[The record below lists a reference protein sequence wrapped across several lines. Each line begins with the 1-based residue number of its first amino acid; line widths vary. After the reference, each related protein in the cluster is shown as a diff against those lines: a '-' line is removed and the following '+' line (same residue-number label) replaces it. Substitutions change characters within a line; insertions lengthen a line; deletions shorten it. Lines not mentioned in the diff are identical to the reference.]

1 MNTLESIWIAIAIAL
16 TNATQVRMASFP
28 LGIGEVMILIWLLFL
43 LKRIIICQYH
53 FMTSL
58 VKVNFWFWLLT
69 FSFLN
74 LGLLIADAMGL
85 KASKIDHDCL
95 AFLFIAITSIGFS
108 LSETFYHETK
118 KIIFYFL
125 SFTLV
130 FLFIIFCFPSV
141 TPFLDSWYGG
151 VRFTGWA
158 ENPNQLA
165 LLLSAIP
172 FLILHIL
179 SICN

>member
-85 KASKIDHDCL
+85 KASKNR
-95 AFLFIAITSIGFS
+95 
-108 LSETFYHETK
+108 
-118 KIIFYFL
+118 
-125 SFTLV
+125 
-130 FLFIIFCFPSV
+130 P
-141 TPFLDSWYGG
+141 
-151 VRFTGWA
+151 
-158 ENPNQLA
+158 
-165 LLLSAIP
+165 
-172 FLILHIL
+172 
-179 SICN
+179 